1 MAAEE
6 GFGLEDLKPFPEHS
20 LVPKRETGA
29 ERFLTRYPDYDGR
42 GTVIAILDTGVDP
55 AAQGLQVN
63 TRMPSILRDNKQN
76 TNSHILEDIFTAFY
90 TIHLRNSV

>member
-1 MAAEE
+1 MREGISQSAEVTPPIFYKENMAAEE

-55 AAQGLQVN
+55 AALGLQVR
-63 TRMPSILRDNKQN
+63 TRI
-76 TNSHILEDIFTAFY
+76 TFIFEAQ
-90 TIHLRNSV
+90 